1 MKTDKFEI
9 NGELSIE
16 DCFKVMR
23 SMGTDV
29 VLSNES
35 MLLIHRS
42 RERLERFI
50 SDNELVYGVNTGFG
64 SLANVRIDESQL
76 RHLQVN
82 LIRSHCVGV
91 GNFFSKQIVRGILLL
106 RANTLAQG
114 YSGVRPVVVNTLLKF
129 LNAEIYPCIPEVGS
143 LGASGDLAPLAHMSL
158 ALIGEGKVHYKGS
171 IVDSDIALKSENIVP
186 LDLVAKEGLALINGT
201 PVMCAM
207 AVECLSRLSN
217 LLKYSDIVAA
227 LSSKLCREQIKAF
240 SLLSIEFVRM
250 SGNKLVPEMSMQC
263 SKEVLIALL
272 I

>member
-76 RHLQVN
+76 RQLQVN
-82 LIRSHCVGV
+82 LIRSHCV
-91 GNFFSKQIVRGILLL
+91 
-106 RANTLAQG
+106 
-114 YSGVRPVVVNTLLKF
+114 
-129 LNAEIYPCIPEVGS
+129 E
-143 LGASGDLAPLAHMSL
+143 
-158 ALIGEGKVHYKGS
+158 
-171 IVDSDIALKSENIVP
+171 
-186 LDLVAKEGLALINGT
+186 
-201 PVMCAM
+201 
-207 AVECLSRLSN
+207 
-217 LLKYSDIVAA
+217 
-227 LSSKLCREQIKAF
+227 
-240 SLLSIEFVRM
+240 
-250 SGNKLVPEMSMQC
+250 
-263 SKEVLIALL
+263 
-272 I
+272 